1 MRIFSVCLA
10 LGLSLAVSGC
20 AIIASGNPTL
30 LRMTDVSSD
39 LTRKIRAES
48 ILLRTVS
55 LPDYAASEDILLETS
70 SGTMDAVPNMAWA
83 DLPERSV
90 TLALSRHLGKITGAL
105 VGPDPWPMEGLA
117 DAMVDIRIEDMF
129 ASIDKDYVIRG
140 QYFISGEA
148 RKVTARARAFDVV
161 IPFTGETMSA
171 IPDAKAAAILIL
183 AEKLARDL

>member
-1 MRIFSVCLA
+1 MRIFAVV
-10 LGLSLAVSGC
+10 LSLVISGC
-20 AIIASGNPTL
+20 AIVTSDPTL

-39 LTRKIRAES
+39 LTRQIRAES
-48 ILLRTVS
+48 VLLRTVS
-55 LPDYAASEDILLETS
+55 LPEYAAGEDIVRETS
-70 SGTMDAVPNMAWA
+70 SGTLDAVPNMAWA

-105 VGPDPWPMEGLA
+105 VGPEPWPMEGLA

-129 ASIDKDYVIRG
+129 ASADQNYVIRG
-140 QYFISGEA
+140 QYFISGVK
-148 RKVTARARAFDVV
+148 RKVTPRARAFDVV
-161 IPFTGETMSA
+161 VSLRGETLSA